1 MCSAAGVVADDAFQQ
16 HPVAVQP
23 CGVRTLGRL
32 LHPVIMSLDS
42 AIAEPTCHDVASRPR
57 WRQHMIMS
65 SDVTPMKE
73 RKLQVALGL
82 NIAIVVV
89 QVVVGIVAASLG
101 LLADAAHNVT
111 DVAAI
116 VVSLIAVRLVRRRAN
131 ASRSFGY
138 HRGTILAAQAN
149 AASILI
155 VCVLVGFEA
164 VRRLADPQPVKGG
177 LVLVVALVAAAAN
190 FGAAAALG
198 GAGHAHAGH
207 DDHGSDVS
215 GESHDLNMHSA
226 LLHMISDGAVSVGVA
241 VAGLVILLTGSWYW
255 LDPAVSLLISAVIG
269 VQGWRLL
276 RSTADV
282 LLESTP
288 AGLDVDSLTTLISG
302 VDGVESVHD
311 LHVWTLSSD
320 VRAMSAHVVLDGH
333 PSLEEAQVVGAR
345 VKSAIGG
352 PFRISHATIELEC
365 EACGVPDDFCTIDT
379 PRTAHHAHSHDT
391 EHGDVGHDHG
401 SER

>member
-1 MCSAAGVVADDAFQQ
+1 
-16 HPVAVQP
+16 
-23 CGVRTLGRL
+23 
-32 LHPVIMSLDS
+32 
-42 AIAEPTCHDVASRPR
+42 
-57 WRQHMIMS
+57 MS
-65 SDVTPMKE
+65 SDVTVVRE
-73 RKLQVALGL
+73 RRLRVALGL
-82 NIAIVVV
+82 NIVIVVV
-89 QVVVGIVAASLG
+89 QIVVGVIAASLG

-116 VVSLIAVRLVRRRAN
+116 VVSLVAVRLARRQAN

-164 VRRLADPQPVKGG
+164 IRRLADPQPVKGG
-177 LVLVVALVAAAAN
+177 LVVVVALVAAAAN

-198 GAGHAHAGH
+198 GAGHAHVGEDEHGA
-207 DDHGSDVS
+207 DDGGD
-215 GESHDLNMHSA
+215 SHDLNMRSA
-226 LLHMISDGAVSVGVA
+226 LLHMISDGAVSLGVA
-241 VAGLVILLTGSWYW
+241 LAGLVILMSGGWYW
-255 LDPAVSLLISAVIG
+255 LDPAVSLLISVVIG
-269 VQGWRLL
+269 VQGWQLL

-288 AGLDVDSLTTLISG
+288 AGLDVNSLSSTMAA

-320 VRAMSAHVVLDGH
+320 VRALSAHLVLDGH

-345 VKSAIGG
+345 VKSTIGG
-352 PFRISHATIELEC
+352 RFRISHATLELEC
-365 EACGVPDDFCTIDT
+365 EVCGVPDDFCTIE
-379 PRTAHHAHSHDT
+379 AN
-391 EHGDVGHDHG
+391 GGHQ
-401 SER
+401 

>member
-1 MCSAAGVVADDAFQQ
+1 
-16 HPVAVQP
+16 
-23 CGVRTLGRL
+23 
-32 LHPVIMSLDS
+32 
-42 AIAEPTCHDVASRPR
+42 
-57 WRQHMIMS
+57 MIMS
-65 SDVTPMKE
+65 SDVTTVKE
-73 RKLQVALGL
+73 RKLQIALGL

-89 QVVVGIVAASLG
+89 QVVVGIMAASLG

-164 VRRLADPQPVKGG
+164 IRRLSDPQPVKGG
-177 LVLVVALVAAAAN
+177 LVLVVALVAAIAN

-207 DDHGSDVS
+207 DDHGSDDS
-215 GESHDLNMHSA
+215 GESHDLNIRSA

-241 VAGLVILLTGSWYW
+241 LAGLVILLTGGWYW

-288 AGLDVDSLTTLISG
+288 AGLKVDSLTTLMAA
-302 VDGVESVHD
+302 VEGVESVHD

-345 VKSAIGG
+345 VKAAIGR
-352 PFRISHATIELEC
+352 PFRISHATLELEC
-365 EACGVPDDFCTIDT
+365 EACGVPGDFCSID
-379 PRTAHHAHSHDT
+379 PPQTADHSHSHDT
-391 EHGDVGHDHG
+391 AHGDGGHDHG
-401 SER
+401 SET

>member
-1 MCSAAGVVADDAFQQ
+1 
-16 HPVAVQP
+16 
-23 CGVRTLGRL
+23 
-32 LHPVIMSLDS
+32 
-42 AIAEPTCHDVASRPR
+42 
-57 WRQHMIMS
+57 MS
-65 SDVTPMKE
+65 SDVTVVRE
-73 RKLQVALGL
+73 RRLRVALGL
-82 NIAIVVV
+82 NIVIVVV
-89 QVVVGIVAASLG
+89 QIVVGVIAASLG

-116 VVSLIAVRLVRRRAN
+116 IVSLIAVRLVRRRAN

-155 VCVLVGFEA
+155 VCVLVGYEA
-164 VRRLADPQPVKGG
+164 IRRLADPQPVKGG

-198 GAGHAHAGH
+198 GAGHAHAGDG
-207 DDHGSDVS
+207 DDDADGGD
-215 GESHDLNMHSA
+215 SHDLNMRSA
-226 LLHMISDGAVSVGVA
+226 LLHMLSDGAVSLGVA
-241 VAGLVILLTGSWYW
+241 LAGFVILVTGGWYW

-269 VQGWRLL
+269 VQGWQLL

-288 AGLDVDSLTTLISG
+288 AGLDVDSLSSTMAA

-320 VRAMSAHVVLDGH
+320 VRALSAHVVLDGH

-345 VKSAIGG
+345 VKSTIGG
-352 PFRISHATIELEC
+352 RFRISHATLELEC
-365 EACGVPDDFCTIDT
+365 EACGVPADYCTIDT
-379 PRTAHHAHSHDT
+379 T
-391 EHGDVGHDHG
+391 G
-401 SER
+401 SRP

>member
-1 MCSAAGVVADDAFQQ
+1 
-16 HPVAVQP
+16 
-23 CGVRTLGRL
+23 
-32 LHPVIMSLDS
+32 
-42 AIAEPTCHDVASRPR
+42 
-57 WRQHMIMS
+57 MS
-65 SDVTPMKE
+65 SDVTTVKE

-155 VCVLVGFEA
+155 VCVLVGFES
-164 VRRLADPQPVKGG
+164 VRRLTDPQPVKGG
-177 LVLVVALVAAAAN
+177 LVLVVALVAAVAN

-198 GAGHAHAGH
+198 GAGHAREGH
-207 DDHGSDVS
+207 DHGSDDS
-215 GESHDLNMHSA
+215 GESHDLNMRSA

-241 VAGLVILLTGSWYW
+241 LAGLVILLTGGWYW
-255 LDPAVSLLISAVIG
+255 LDPAVSLVISAVIG
-269 VQGWRLL
+269 VHGWQLL

-288 AGLDVDSLTTLISG
+288 GGLNVDSLTTLMAG
-302 VDGVESVHD
+302 VEGVESVHD

-352 PFRISHATIELEC
+352 PFRISHATLELEC

-379 PRTAHHAHSHDT
+379 PQSGDHAHSHDT
-391 EHGDVGHDHG
+391 EHRHGGHNHG
-401 SER
+401 GEQ

>member
-1 MCSAAGVVADDAFQQ
+1 
-16 HPVAVQP
+16 
-23 CGVRTLGRL
+23 
-32 LHPVIMSLDS
+32 
-42 AIAEPTCHDVASRPR
+42 
-57 WRQHMIMS
+57 MS
-65 SDVTPMKE
+65 SDVTTVKE
-73 RKLQVALGL
+73 RGLRVALGL
-82 NIAIVVV
+82 NIVIVVV
-89 QVVVGIVAASLG
+89 QIVVGIVAASLG

-116 VVSLIAVRLVRRRAN
+116 VVSLIAVRLARRRAN

-164 VRRLADPQPVKGG
+164 IRRLADPQPVKGG
-177 LVLVVALVAAAAN
+177 LVLIVALVAAAAN

-198 GAGHAHAGH
+198 GAGHPHAGDGGP
-207 DDHGSDVS
+207 DDGGD
-215 GESHDLNMHSA
+215 SHDLNMRSA
-226 LLHMISDGAVSVGVA
+226 LLHMISDGAVSLGVA
-241 VAGLVILLTGSWYW
+241 LAGLVILMTGGWYW

-269 VQGWRLL
+269 VQGWQLL

-288 AGLDVDSLTTLISG
+288 AGLDVGSLSSVMAA

-320 VRAMSAHVVLDGH
+320 VRALSAHVVLDGH

-345 VKSAIGG
+345 VKSTIGG
-352 PFRISHATIELEC
+352 RFRISHATLELEC

-379 PRTAHHAHSHDT
+379 TG
-391 EHGDVGHDHG
+391 GDQ
-401 SER
+401 

>member
-1 MCSAAGVVADDAFQQ
+1 
-16 HPVAVQP
+16 
-23 CGVRTLGRL
+23 
-32 LHPVIMSLDS
+32 
-42 AIAEPTCHDVASRPR
+42 
-57 WRQHMIMS
+57 MS
-65 SDVTPMKE
+65 SDVTVVRE
-73 RKLQVALGL
+73 RRLRVALGL
-82 NIAIVVV
+82 NIVIVVV
-89 QVVVGIVAASLG
+89 QVVVGVIAASLG

-164 VRRLADPQPVKGG
+164 IRRLADPQPVKGG

-190 FGAAAALG
+190 FGAAAVLG
-198 GAGHAHAGH
+198 GAGHAHAGDGDG
-207 DDHGSDVS
+207 DDDGGD
-215 GESHDLNMHSA
+215 SHDLNMRSA
-226 LLHMISDGAVSVGVA
+226 LLHMISDGAVSLGVA
-241 VAGLVILLTGSWYW
+241 LAGLVILVTGGWYW

-269 VQGWRLL
+269 VQGWQLL

-288 AGLDVDSLTTLISG
+288 AGLDVDSLSSTMAA
-302 VDGVESVHD
+302 VNGVESVHD

-320 VRAMSAHVVLDGH
+320 VRALSAHVILDGH

-345 VKSAIGG
+345 VKSTIGG
-352 PFRISHATIELEC
+352 RFRISHATLELEC

-379 PRTAHHAHSHDT
+379 TRSRP
-391 EHGDVGHDHG
+391 
-401 SER
+401 

>member
-1 MCSAAGVVADDAFQQ
+1 
-16 HPVAVQP
+16 
-23 CGVRTLGRL
+23 
-32 LHPVIMSLDS
+32 
-42 AIAEPTCHDVASRPR
+42 
-57 WRQHMIMS
+57 MIMS
-65 SDVTPMKE
+65 SDDTPTKE
-73 RKLQVALGL
+73 RKLQIALGL

-164 VRRLADPQPVKGG
+164 IRRLSDPHPVKGG
-177 LVLVVALVAAAAN
+177 LVLVVALIAAAAN

-198 GAGHAHAGH
+198 GAGHSQEGH
-207 DDHGSDVS
+207 DDHRSDES
-215 GESHDLNMHSA
+215 GESHDLNMRSA

-241 VAGLVILLTGSWYW
+241 LAGLVILVTGGWYW

-288 AGLDVDSLTTLISG
+288 TGLNVDSLANLMAG
-302 VDGVESVHD
+302 VEGVESVHD

-320 VRAMSAHVVLDGH
+320 VRAMSAHVVLEGH

-345 VKSAIGG
+345 VKTAIGR
-352 PFRISHATIELEC
+352 PFRISHATLELEC

-379 PRTAHHAHSHDT
+379 PVSTQAAHR
-391 EHGDVGHDHG
+391 HG
-401 SER
+401 SEHVHDNGEDGHEHGGGQ